1 MMSTYP
7 GIVHDGFYRQA
18 FDELEAV
25 GHLDPNSHK
34 EFGGCP
40 CSALGSRTPV
50 PPGLSRPA

>member
-25 GHLDPNSHK
+25 GYLDPNSHK